1 MMLKYCEAVNLERG
15 KVVWR
20 VWVFFDIQTRV
31 LAHTKSK
38 NLPTAA
44 CCPVTLSWSNLLL
57 AVITHC
63 LNYYLLS
70 TVPSAVRPQ
79 QVAAVTGGSNSPSV
93 VKQIQEQENKSTDS
107 PTQISKPE
115 QQQDDKE
122 EEVKKEK
129 KKVKKPKTPKVW
141 LYTKSLLCT
150 LCVLINLSLVGPL
163 SAVTTHFCE
172 IIQCNCN

>member
-1 MMLKYCEAVNLERG
+1 M
-15 KVVWR
+15 
-20 VWVFFDIQTRV
+20 
-31 LAHTKSK
+31 
-38 NLPTAA
+38 
-44 CCPVTLSWSNLLL
+44 
-57 AVITHC
+57 
-63 LNYYLLS
+63 LS

-129 KKVKKPKTPKVW
+129 KKVKKPKTPKV
-141 LYTKSLLCT
+141 
-150 LCVLINLSLVGPL
+150 
-163 SAVTTHFCE
+163 
-172 IIQCNCN
+172 